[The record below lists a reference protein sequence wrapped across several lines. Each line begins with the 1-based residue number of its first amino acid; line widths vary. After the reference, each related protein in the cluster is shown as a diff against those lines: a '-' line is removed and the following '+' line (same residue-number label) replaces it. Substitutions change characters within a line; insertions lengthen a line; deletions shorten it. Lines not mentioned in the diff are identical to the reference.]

1 MKKAIRIINYICVL
15 IMIAVLVMQF
25 MPFWTCPG
33 CRNHTEPQQVSI
45 VDYTWFPEHHK
56 TITREMTDV
65 YLEEYGEDYLDEKGK
80 AYKFTVDDIV
90 TGCVVVLISGAVG
103 VFLCAILSKKAFVT
117 WIPLLCGVTG
127 VVDYLTMPAM
137 KIGINNTAHLVVLA
151 VLAVTALVGVVLG
164 FVNWFKTK
172 SHNYSLK
179 PLFQKGAI

>member
-164 FVNWFKTK
+164 FVDWFKTK